1 MAVTKEPMMTAAPSF
16 LSWAFSFLLIFG
28 AGVSLALQQV
38 FNTRLRAEL
47 GSPWW
52 AGVGSYVVG
61 LVLMLVIALSSTVLR
76 PNSPSLWS
84 LIRQSSPLSW
94 TGGLFGALFVA
105 TGIIMVPRLGA
116 ATVLAFVV
124 VGQMVGSMVLD
135 HIGFMG
141 LPVHRVDALRAIGA
155 LMLIGGVVLVRH

>member
-1 MAVTKEPMMTAAPSF
+1 MMTTPS
-16 LSWAFSFLLIFG
+16 LLQWAFSFLLIFG

-47 GSPWW
+47 TSPWW

-61 LVLMLVIALSSTVLR
+61 LMLMLTIALTSTALH
-76 PNSPSLWS
+76 PNDKPLWT

-94 TGGLFGALFVA
+94 TGGIFGAIFVA
-105 TGIIMVPRLGA
+105 TGIVMVPRLGA

-124 VGQMVGSMVLD
+124 VGQMVGAMFLD

-141 LPVHRVDALRAIGA
+141 LPIHRVDITRLIGA
-155 LMLIGGVVLVRH
+155 LMLIGGVILVRH